1 MPKGRRARRV
11 IRKIDTWSVLRLSL
25 LFYFALLLT
34 CLVAGVI
41 LWQVAATVGITDN
54 VIKLI
59 KKLGDFSSYQINGGV
74 ILRDVALAGVILWQV
89 AATVGITDNII
100 KLIKKLGDFSSYQIN
115 GGVILR
121 DVAFAGV
128 ILAIFGACLNALMCV
143 LYNLIS
149 DVVGGIRFEMFDEE
163 LPARRGRT
171 AGQKTA
177 TATASVS
184 GAGPEEFGVAAST
197 ARSPGAD
204 GNGSV
209 DGNGSPDSHGSP
221 DGNGAGKTP
230 AGRPARGQRAQAQT
244 S

>member
-11 IRKIDTWSVLRLSL
+11 IRKIDTWSVFRLSL

-54 VIKLI
+54 L
-59 KKLGDFSSYQINGGV
+59 
-74 ILRDVALAGVILWQV
+74 
-89 AATVGITDNII
+89 I

-128 ILAIFGACLNALMCV
+128 ILAIFGACLNALMCI

-163 LPARRGRT
+163 LPVRRGR
-171 AGQKTA
+171 AAAQKA
-177 TATASVS
+177 ATASVAIS
-184 GAGPEEFGVAAST
+184 GGGSEEVGMAAST
-197 ARSPGAD
+197 ATPPGD
-204 GNGSV
+204 GV
-209 DGNGSPDSHGSP
+209 GSP
-221 DGNGAGKTP
+221 DGNGSTDGNGTGKAP
-230 AGRPARGQRAQAQT
+230 ADRPSRRQRAQPQT